1 MGKRDAKEKKKR
13 IANNLC
19 IESKKGTR
27 DVE

>member
-1 MGKRDAKEKKKR
+1 MGKRDAKEGKKKGLQ
-13 IANNLC
+13 IIC